1 MIRKESNNNN
11 HHQGCLLLLVVA
23 AVVVVEPDSEV
34 RVSGI
39 EHWGSNDR
47 LEPKIPPEIGIGR
60 TVPACDHPAPAMARK
75 EQRTLRVTTFFTYM
89 AMGAIMSSGLD
100 RSASLSHGH

>member
-11 HHQGCLLLLVVA
+11 HHQGCLLLH
-23 AVVVVEPDSEV
+23 VVVVEPDSDV

-39 EHWGSNDR
+39 EHWGSHDR
-47 LEPKIPPEIGIGR
+47 PQPKIPMEIGLGR
-60 TVPACDHPAPAMARK
+60 SAPACHNPAPAMARK
-75 EQRTLRVTTFFTYM
+75 QQRTLRVTTFFTYM
-89 AMGAIMSSGLD
+89 AMGTIMSSGLD